1 MAKLGLS
8 GVVEVRENADEVD
21 LLAEEVREIGHTTLY
36 EVLDPAQLEEAR
48 QRIDAIYERQVEE
61 IGGVDKLD
69 LIEETDVAR
78 SLVSYDD
85 FFVEVAANARVRALV
100 ERLLGTDYFVLMA
113 QNGII
118 NRPTEEMHQL
128 KWHRDLQY
136 RHFTSSRPLAIS
148 ALYCIDDF
156 SPETGGTHL
165 LPVSHRS
172 ESFPSE
178 EYVERHEIIAD
189 VPAGSVLIFDSMMFH
204 RAGANRSDRI
214 RRGVNHIYTLPMIQQ
229 QISLPSALG
238 GRHSDDPRLRR
249 LLGYESPPAANALE
263 WRTQRVERA
272 RAAARGNGSSTG

>member
-8 GVVEVRENADEVD
+8 GIVEVHENADEVD
-21 LLAEEVREIGHTTLY
+21 LLAEEVRETGHT
-36 EVLDPAQLEEAR
+36 VISGALDSAQLEEAR
-48 QRIDAIYERQVEE
+48 ERIDATYARQVEE
-61 IGGVDKLD
+61 IGGVERLD

-78 SLVSYDD
+78 SLLSYDD
-85 FFVEVAANARVRALV
+85 FFVEVAAHPRVRAVV
-100 ERLLGTDYFVLMA
+100 ERLLGTDYYVLMA

-148 ALYCIDDF
+148 ALHCIDDF
-156 SPETGGTHL
+156 TPETGGTHL
-165 LPVSHRS
+165 LPGSHRS
-172 ESFPSE
+172 EHFPSE
-178 EYVERHEIIAD
+178 EFVERHELIAD
-189 VPAGSVLIFDSMMFH
+189 VPAGSVLIFDSMVFH
-204 RAGANRSDRI
+204 RAGANTSGKV

-272 RAAARGNGSSTG
+272 RAAARGNGSSAG